1 MWNRKFKR
9 LAVALDERA
18 VQTILGSEE
27 NPISIEEL
35 IAVAPVEIRSRI
47 ESILVK
53 FYKDPRK
60 CDYPLFPQFLSIAIM
75 KFGRIKYFTQ
85 LEKKLKAD
93 NRKLATVIGFE
104 RDENGEIKVPSDK
117 NFWYFVKI
125 RIGEKKIDLLLAEIL
140 KLLNETA
147 KRKEVKFGTVV
158 GQDPIK
164 YESEDKEAVYNG
176 HYKTRMYKA
185 QLNSCLDTLIP
196 LYGEMTEGT
205 RYAGGDLITYTNKV
219 RESGITIKRVCADGE
234 FDEIENFA
242 ILNGILGIESY
253 ISIDTPE
260 KIPETEK
267 GIRKKVKET
276 YQKYWAKENFNPNA
290 TTEEMSKF
298 LAQKGDLEISGR
310 YYRNKYRREI
320 IKHPETFYPKFHKR
334 SLEETVNSR
343 ILDPAMF
350 SPETTCNGTGKRN
363 QNIHWKWC
371 VLSIQI
377 LALIRMYY
385 GARKDFISVKGIAF

>member
-1 MWNRKFKR
+1 MWNAKFKR
-9 LAVALDERA
+9 LAVALDERNI
-18 VQTILGSEE
+18 QTILGSEE

-35 IAVAPVEIRSRI
+35 IAAVPSEIRSRI
-47 ESILVK
+47 ELVLPK

-60 CDYPLFPQFLSIAIM
+60 CDYPLFPQFLSIVVM
-75 KFGRIKYFTQ
+75 KFGRMKYFTQ

-93 NRKLATVIGFE
+93 NGELAAIIGFK
-104 RDENGEIKVPSDK
+104 RDENEEIKVPSDK

-125 RIGEKKIDLLLAEIL
+125 RIGENRIDLLLTEML

-147 KRKEVKFGTVV
+147 KRKEVKFAEVV

-164 YESEDKEAVYNG
+164 YESKDNEAAYNG

-196 LYGEMTEGT
+196 LYGEITKGT
-205 RYAGGDLITYTNKV
+205 RYAGGDIIPYLNKI
-219 RESGITIKRVCADGE
+219 RESGIKPKRVCLDGE
-234 FDEIENFA
+234 FDEIENFG
-242 ILNGILGIESY
+242 ILNGVLGIESY
-253 ISIDTPE
+253 IRIDTPE
-260 KIPETEK
+260 KVPMTEK

-290 TTEEMSKF
+290 TTKEMAEF
-298 LAQKGDLEISGR
+298 LAQNGELEISGR
-310 YYRNKYRREI
+310 YYRNQYRREI

-343 ILDPAMF
+343 ILDPAVF

>member
-9 LAVALDERA
+9 LAIALDERA

-60 CDYPLFPQFLSIAIM
+60 CDYPLFPQFLSIIVM
-75 KFGRIKYFTQ
+75 KFCRIKYFTQ

-93 NRKLATVIGFE
+93 NGKLAEIIGFE
-104 RDENGEIKVPSDK
+104 RDENEEIKIPSDK
-117 NFWYFVKI
+117 NFWYLVKI
-125 RIGEKKIDLLLAEIL
+125 RIGEKNIDLLLTEML

-147 KRKEVKFGTVV
+147 KRKDIKFGEVV

-164 YESEDKEAVYNG
+164 YESEDKKAVYNG
-176 HYKTRMYKA
+176 HYKTIMYKA

-196 LYGEMTEGT
+196 LYGEITKGT
-205 RYAGGDLITYTNKV
+205 RYAGGDIISYLDKI
-219 RESGITIKRVCADGE
+219 RESGIKPKRVCLDGE

-242 ILNGILGIESY
+242 ILNGVLRIESY
-253 ISIDTPE
+253 IRIDTPE
-260 KIPETEK
+260 KVPMTEK

-276 YQKYWAKENFNPNA
+276 YQKYWAKENFNSNA
-290 TTEEMSKF
+290 TTEEMAEF
-298 LAQKGDLEISGR
+298 LAQNGELEISGK
-310 YYRNKYRREI
+310 YYRNQYRREI

-385 GARKDFISVKGIAF
+385 GARKDFTSVKGIAF